1 MYRYKISSHEVGK
14 GLDPNTLAPAI
25 YHKIIEFDHNILK
38 VVPKKEIKEWMTV
51 TIKDRYKISSDKD
64 CFYIDFENDAD
75 YEWFALRW
83 L

>member
-1 MYRYKISSHEVGK
+1 MRRYTIRQEDVRN
-14 GLDPNTLAPAI
+14 GLDPATFAPAI
-25 YHKIIEFDHNILK
+25 YHNIIEFDHNILK

-51 TIKDRYKISSDKD
+51 TIKDRYKISSDKEG
-64 CFYIDFENDAD
+64 FYIDFENDSD

>member
-1 MYRYKISSHEVGK
+1 MYRHIIRQDDVGK
-14 GLDPNTLAPAI
+14 GLDPTTFAPAI

-64 CFYIDFENDAD
+64 GFYIEFENDAD